1 MCFLEINNQSLAS
14 FRGSLNDEQR
24 GISRAALLFSLSRRW
39 IWVSREV
46 GRPGWRKW
54 KQKQA
59 TASPSPVCPLSFLVI
74 WRCGPYRWI
83 LHSFAFSYYNN
94 SLKIHSWR
102 GGQDAAKC
110 EVVFWEDFGGG
121 EICGQNGCLKMTR
134 ALHLYLILWILCCT
148 WFRVDP
154 THQLPI
160 YLLKK
165 IYIFPI
171 YCFEDETMQASTQ
184 TKSLTKDF
192 NGL

>member
-1 MCFLEINNQSLAS
+1 MNKEGFPGLLCCFPFLED
-14 FRGSLNDEQR
+14 GSEWAGRLDGLGGGNGNR
-24 GISRAALLFSLSRRW
+24 SKSPLLPAL
-39 IWVSREV
+39 
-46 GRPGWRKW
+46 
-54 KQKQA
+54 
-59 TASPSPVCPLSFLVI
+59 CPLSFLVF
-74 WRCGPYRWI
+74 WRCGAYRWI

-110 EVVFWEDFGGG
+110 EVVFWEYSVCGGG
-121 EICGQNGCLKMTR
+121 ICGQNGCLKMTR
-134 ALHLYLILWILCCT
+134 ALHLYLILWILCCA

-184 TKSLTKDF
+184 TKSLTKGFD
-192 NGL
+192 GL